1 MTAEILST
9 GDEVLLGELVDTNS
23 AFLCDRLRQMGI
35 RVSRITVRGDDVD
48 AVSETVLE
56 ISRRA
61 RICMVTG
68 GLGPT
73 RDDITAAACARAAG
87 RPLVCN
93 FDALAS
99 MKTYFNRRGF
109 DLTLDNEKQ
118 AWLPALADV
127 LENDH
132 GTAPG
137 FAFQLNQ
144 CWFYCMPGVPLEMKQ
159 MMETRVVPRIT
170 ALLGVNSRLYVR
182 RFTVFGLHE
191 SRVNMLLDG
200 FHDRFPGIRLGFRAR
215 FPVIEVKLVYDPG
228 SDDEKEV
235 RASGNSRGSRDS
247 GYSGGSGNSGGS
259 GPAQTGIG
267 AGVDAAGGSSETAA
281 GLLMEKA
288 GHWVADQ
295 LGSKVVSMTGLSLAA
310 EVGRLLKQRGQTL
323 ALAESCTGGLISHL
337 ITQVPG
343 SSDYFLLSA
352 VTYANAAKI
361 DVLGVN
367 SQTLDVHGAVHEAT
381 ALEMAKGARQAA
393 GSDWAVSTTGIAGPG
408 GGPTAKPVG
417 TVCIGL
423 AGPGGLET
431 AKTFVFRFDDREK
444 NKQMFAAMALET
456 LRRHLAG

>member
-48 AVSETVLE
+48 AVSQTVLE
-56 ISRRA
+56 ISLRA
-61 RICMVTG
+61 RICLVTG

-73 RDDITAAACARAAG
+73 RDDITAAACARAVG
-87 RPLVCN
+87 RPMVCN
-93 FDALAS
+93 LDALAS
-99 MKTYFNRRGF
+99 MKTYFSRRGF
-109 DLTLDNEKQ
+109 DLTPDNEKQ
-118 AWLPALADV
+118 AWLPASAEV

-144 CWFYCMPGVPLEMKQ
+144 CWFYCMPGVPSEMKQ
-159 MMETRVVPRIT
+159 MMEIRVVPRIE
-170 ALLGVNSRLYVR
+170 AFLGVSSRLYVR

-191 SRVNMLLDG
+191 SRVNVLLDG
-200 FHDRFPGIRLGFRAR
+200 FHDRFPAIRLGFRAR

-228 SDDEKEV
+228 SDDESGV
-235 RASGNSRGSRDS
+235 RTSED
-247 GYSGGSGNSGGS
+247 SGNSGNSGNS
-259 GPAQTGIG
+259 GPVHAGIG
-267 AGVDAAGGSSETAA
+267 VDGAAADSSPETAA
-281 GLLMEKA
+281 GCLMETA
-288 GHWVADQ
+288 GQWVSDQ

-310 EVGRLLKQRGQTL
+310 EVGRLLTQRGQTL
-323 ALAESCTGGLISHL
+323 AVAESCTGGLISHL

-361 DVLGVN
+361 DVLGV
-367 SQTLDVHGAVHEAT
+367 SSRTLDLHGAVHDAI
-381 ALEMAKGARQAA
+381 ALEMARGARQVA

-408 GGPTAKPVG
+408 GGPTAKQVG

-431 AKTFVFRFDDREK
+431 AKTFVFKFDDREK

>member
-23 AFLCDRLRQMGI
+23 AFLCDRLRQMGV

-48 AVSETVLE
+48 AVSDTVLE
-56 ISRRA
+56 ISRRS
-61 RICMVTG
+61 RICLVTG

-73 RDDITAAACARAAG
+73 RDDITAIACAKAAG
-87 RPLVCN
+87 RPLACN
-93 FDALAS
+93 PEALAS
-99 MKTYFNRRGF
+99 MKTYFSRRGF
-109 DLTLDNEKQ
+109 DLTSDNEKQ
-118 AWLPALADV
+118 AWLPASADV

-137 FAFQLNQ
+137 FAFQLNR
-144 CWFYCMPGVPLEMKQ
+144 CWFYCMPGVPSEMKR

-170 ALLGVNSRLYVR
+170 AVLGMSARLYIR

-200 FHDRFPGIRLGFRAR
+200 FYDRFPGIRLGFRAR
-215 FPVIEVKLVYDPG
+215 FPVIEVKLVYDARSG
-228 SDDEKEV
+228 HESD
-235 RASGNSRGSRDS
+235 ATTSGDS
-247 GYSGGSGNSGGS
+247 GDHGNC
-259 GPAQTGIG
+259 GPVHAGIG
-267 AGVDAAGGSSETAA
+267 ADGAMADGAAEVSSSETTAI
-281 GLLMEKA
+281 LWMEKA
-288 GHWVADQ
+288 GQWVADQ
-295 LGSKVVSMTGLSLAA
+295 LGTKVVSMTGLPLEA
-310 EVGRLLKQRGQTL
+310 EVGRLLTQRGQTL
-323 ALAESCTGGLISHL
+323 AVAESCTGGLISHL

-352 VTYANAAKI
+352 VTYANTAKI
-361 DVLGVN
+361 QVLGVN
-367 SQTLDVHGAVHEAT
+367 PTTIDTYGAVHDLT
-381 ALEMAKGARQAA
+381 ALEMAKGARQVA

-408 GGPTAKPVG
+408 GGPTAKQVG

-423 AGPGGLET
+423 AGPGGEGT
-431 AKTFVFRFDDREK
+431 AKTFVFKFDDREK